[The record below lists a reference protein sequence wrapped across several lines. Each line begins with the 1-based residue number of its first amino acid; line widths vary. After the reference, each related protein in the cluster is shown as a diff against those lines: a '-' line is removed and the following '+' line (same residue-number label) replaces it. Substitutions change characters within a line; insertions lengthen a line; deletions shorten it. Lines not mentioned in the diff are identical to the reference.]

1 MGYAIA
7 AAVGYLL
14 GSILFAVILCRAMH
28 GVDIRTL
35 GSGNPGFTNVFRD
48 LSARTGLLVLLG
60 DILKGTAA
68 VLVGELLVLRYFPDA
83 SRVGLGLAGAGGAL
97 LGHAVP
103 LYHGFRGGKGVATAL
118 GSFATLA
125 PVPTLVAA
133 GVWTI
138 TLVTVRIMSVA
149 SILGALTVPIV
160 LTWVRPPVEG
170 RGAVV
175 IVAWVVAA
183 AIVLRHRSN
192 LSKLRRGEE
201 RRFTLRR
208 S

>member
-7 AAVGYLL
+7 AGAGYLL
-14 GSILFAVILCRAMH
+14 GSILFAVILCRAFH

-48 LSARTGLLVLLG
+48 LSPRTGLVTLLG
-60 DILKGTAA
+60 DVLKGTAA
-68 VLVGELLVLRYFPDA
+68 VLVGELLVAPAFPDA
-83 SRVGLGLAGAGGAL
+83 SRIGLGLAGAGGAL
-97 LGHAVP
+97 LGHALP

-118 GSFATLA
+118 GAFATLA
-125 PVPTLVAA
+125 PFATVVAA
-133 GVWTI
+133 GVWTL
-138 TLVTVRIMSVA
+138 TLATVRIMSVA

-160 LTWVRPPVEG
+160 LTWVRTPAEG
-170 RGAVV
+170 GTAVT